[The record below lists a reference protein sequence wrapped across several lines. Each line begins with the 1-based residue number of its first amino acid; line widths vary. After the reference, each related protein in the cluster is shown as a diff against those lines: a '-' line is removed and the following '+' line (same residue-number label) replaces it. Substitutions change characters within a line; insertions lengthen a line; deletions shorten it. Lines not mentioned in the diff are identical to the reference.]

1 MIRENFKN
9 LSGNHARGLQGTLGE
24 TEMEQTFTTPRASC
38 CHSWKDSA
46 TVQRH
51 ESSRFQNRMKYKSIR
66 TCLLQGPRAQLYSV
80 SLNFHFGRKLLH
92 IRNTT
97 LNEHEGGTPT
107 SCGTVVWQG
116 VRRLHQGKLHAGY
129 VAQHLHKSVSA
140 VTLERLSLVA
150 AVLQATPQPNV
161 ELNRKWRVIESNA
174 MGRLGAGHGACA
186 EDGDGHSWVESSPAS
201 TLETCFASRISGQIQ
216 ELSKRRPYRFPLIK
230 IAT

>member
-1 MIRENFKN
+1 MLAGFKG
-9 LSGNHARGLQGTLGE
+9 LSER
-24 TEMEQTFTTPRASC
+24 
-38 CHSWKDSA
+38 
-46 TVQRH
+46 QRWNKLSQPLERH
-51 ESSRFQNRMKYKSIR
+51 VVIAGKIQQPFRDMNRMKYKSIR

-97 LNEHEGGTPT
+97 LNEPEGGTPT

-150 AVLQATPQPNV
+150 AVLQATPQSNV

-186 EDGDGHSWVESSPAS
+186 DCPAS
-201 TLETCFASRISGQIQ
+201 TLETRFASRISGQIQ
-216 ELSKRRPYRFPLIK
+216 ALSKRRPYRFPLIK

>member
-1 MIRENFKN
+1 
-9 LSGNHARGLQGTLGE
+9 
-24 TEMEQTFTTPRASC
+24 MEQTFTTPRASC

-66 TCLLQGPRAQLYSV
+66 TCLLQGP
-80 SLNFHFGRKLLH
+80 
-92 IRNTT
+92 I
-97 LNEHEGGTPT
+97 
-107 SCGTVVWQG
+107 VWQG

-150 AVLQATPQPNV
+150 AVLQATPQSNV

-174 MGRLGAGHGACA
+174 MGRLGTGHGACA
-186 EDGDGHSWVESSPAS
+186 EDGDGHSWVESCPAS
-201 TLETCFASRISGQIQ
+201 TLETCFASRISAQIQ
-216 ELSKRRPYRFPLIK
+216 ALSKRRPYRFPLIK